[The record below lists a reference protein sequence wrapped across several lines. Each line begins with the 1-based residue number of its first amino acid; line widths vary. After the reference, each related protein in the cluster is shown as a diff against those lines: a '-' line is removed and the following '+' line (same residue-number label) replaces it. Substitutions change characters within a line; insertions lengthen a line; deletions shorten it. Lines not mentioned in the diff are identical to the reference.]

1 MRGGVVWSHLLAS
14 LLGGL
19 VVAGAL
25 LALGV
30 IGKQPRTETV
40 PVNVSALPPASA
52 AAAGASTNLAQIYD
66 QEAPGVVLV
75 RATADRRMTS
85 PFIRGEVVPGSQVNA
100 SGFLISRQG
109 FILTTLH
116 SIDAADPGRGI
127 TVVFN
132 GSVSRRAMVM
142 DEDAPDD
149 IVLLK
154 VDMAGVPPEFQ
165 PLPLGNSRLVS
176 VGESALSL
184 ANPFGLERT
193 LASGIVSALQR
204 RLSSASGS
212 AIDDVIQTDLS
223 ASPGSDGSP
232 LLDSNGN
239 VVGINSQIE
248 VGNGASGTY
257 PVSFAVPVDVARAII
272 PKGVLP

>member
-40 PVNVSALPPASA
+40 PVNLSAPPASA
-52 AAAGASTNLAQIYD
+52 AGAAAGTNLSQIYD

-75 RATADRRMTS
+75 RAAADRRMTS
-85 PFIRGEVVPGSQVNA
+85 PFIRGRVLPGTQVDA

-116 SIDAADPGRGI
+116 SIEAADPGRGVS
-127 TVVFN
+127 VVFN
-132 GSVSRRAMVM
+132 ASVVRRAMVM

-154 VDMAGVPPEFQ
+154 VDMTGVPPEFQ
-165 PLPLGNSRLVS
+165 PLPLGNSRQVS

-184 ANPFGLERT
+184 ANPFGLDRT
-193 LASGIVSALQR
+193 LASGVVAALQR
-204 RLSSASGS
+204 RLVSATGS
-212 AIDDVIQTDLS
+212 AVDDVIQTDLG
-223 ASPGSDGSP
+223 ASPGTDGSP

-239 VVGINSQIE
+239 VLGINSQIE
-248 VGNGASGTY
+248 VSNGATGTY
-257 PVSFAVPVDVARAII
+257 PVSFAVPIDAARTII

>member
-1 MRGGVVWSHLLAS
+1 MRGGIIWSHLLAS
-14 LLGGL
+14 VLGGL
-19 VVAGAL
+19 VLAGVL

-30 IGKQPRTETV
+30 IGKPPRTQTV
-40 PVNVSALPPASA
+40 PVNLSAPPASDTA
-52 AAAGASTNLAQIYD
+52 DGAGVNLAQIYD

-85 PFIRGEVVPGSQVNA
+85 PFIRGHIVPGNQVDA
-100 SGFLISRQG
+100 SGILISREG

-116 SIDAADPGRGI
+116 SIAAADPGRGI
-127 TVVFN
+127 SVVFN
-132 GSVSRRAMVM
+132 ASLTRRALVM

-154 VDMAGVPPEFQ
+154 VDMTGVPPEFQ
-165 PLPLGNSRLVS
+165 PLPLGNSREVT
-176 VGESALSL
+176 VGESAFTL
-184 ANPFGLERT
+184 ANPFGLDRT
-193 LASGIVSALQR
+193 LASGVISALQR
-204 RLSSASGS
+204 RLVAAGGS
-212 AIDDVIQTDLS
+212 AVDDVIQTDLS

-232 LLDSNGN
+232 LLDSSGN

-248 VGNGASGTY
+248 VSDGARGTY
-257 PVSFAVPVDVARAII
+257 PVSFAVPIDVARALI